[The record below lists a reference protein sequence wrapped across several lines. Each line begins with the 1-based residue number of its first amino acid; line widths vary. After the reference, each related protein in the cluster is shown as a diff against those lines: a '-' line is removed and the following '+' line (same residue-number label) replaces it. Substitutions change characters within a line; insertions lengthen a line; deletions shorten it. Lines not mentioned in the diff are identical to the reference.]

1 MSGPPSSVLCAT
13 ICNTVG
19 EASAYP
25 LWFSLGGQQYV
36 ADLSGHMAEAAGLT
50 GIACHNGRIYLAV
63 QSHASRILVLDM
75 TLNVVETITHEGFS
89 DLHSLHVVG
98 DALLIVSARSGCVF
112 RRNLTTGETVLQ
124 VRFDPH
130 AWVCDLLCTPDDLWL
145 CCHNLSY
152 FVPKAQGGGVFSVR
166 ERKVVVE
173 GLSGP
178 HTLIRYR
185 DGYVVLDSAN
195 AQLLFFKPGGERRTV
210 QLQGFLRGAL
220 VSGEDTLLVA
230 GGPDRTISRKNPEGD
245 GARGLRQVL
254 QERLRIFELKQGAL
268 ARMILPECPGF
279 EIFDL
284 FAIPASAG
292 LQPDP
297 QRIIPADQGLFARF
311 WYTSLVTAHARAREA
326 ES

>member
-1 MSGPPSSVLCAT
+1 MSGTASSVLCAT

-19 EASAYP
+19 EASVYP

-36 ADLSGHMAEAAGLT
+36 TDLSGHMADAAGLT
-50 GIACHNGRIYLAV
+50 GIAYHNGRIYLAV
-63 QSHASRILVLDM
+63 QSHVPRILVLDM
-75 TLNVVETITHEGFS
+75 ALNVVETITHEGFN

-98 DALLIVSARSGCVF
+98 DTLLIVSARSGCVF
-112 RRNLTTGETVLQ
+112 RRNLPTGETVPHG
-124 VRFDPH
+124 RFDPR
-130 AWVCDLLCTPDDLWL
+130 AWVCDVLCTPDDLWL

-152 FVPKAQGGGVFSVR
+152 FVPEAQGGGVFSVR
-166 ERKVVVE
+166 ERKVIVE

-178 HTLIRYR
+178 HSLIHYR
-185 DGYVVLDSAN
+185 DGYAVLDSAS
-195 AQLLFFKPGGERRTV
+195 AQLLFFKPGGDSRTV

-254 QERLRIFELKQGAL
+254 QERLRIFEVKQGAL
-268 ARMILPECPGF
+268 ARMMLPECPGF

-284 FAIPASAG
+284 FAIPASSG

-297 QRIIPADQGLFARF
+297 QRIIPADPGLFARF
-311 WYTSLVTAHARAREA
+311 WYTSLVTAHARASEA
-326 ES
+326 GS